1 MSTDNWK
8 AIYWTVAALAGALLS
23 GSGAIA
29 EPIKVLI
36 VTGQHSHDWE
46 ESTAMMQKILRSVP
60 GIEVDVSRTPEKGSP
75 KTAWDGWRPEFA
87 KYDCVIIDYNQESWP
102 DAVNRALEAYVA
114 GGGGLMVI
122 HAAKNAFPGWKAY
135 EDMVGLLWR
144 NPQFGYSPY
153 YDAEGRLVRDAPGEG
168 PTSAHGSN
176 YPWKMT
182 TRDTSH
188 PITRDFPKHWV
199 HALDEF
205 YHAPRSRI
213 DQGNIHILLSGYSD
227 AAKGGTGREE
237 PVLWWIPYGKGKCLT
252 NTMGHVMMRQPG
264 NTLQSMQCVGFQV
277 SLIRGVQWLATG
289 KCSFPLPDNFP
300 LDEVRLR
307 ELK

>member
-1 MSTDNWK
+1 M
-8 AIYWTVAALAGALLS
+8 
-23 GSGAIA
+23 
-29 EPIKVLI
+29 
-36 VTGQHSHDWE
+36 
-46 ESTAMMQKILRSVP
+46 
-60 GIEVDVSRTPEKGSP
+60 
-75 KTAWDGWRPEFA
+75 
-87 KYDCVIIDYNQESWP
+87 IIDYNQERWP
-102 DAVNRALEAYVA
+102 DEVNRSLEEYVA
-114 GGGGLMVI
+114 GGGGVMVI

-144 NPQFGYSPY
+144 NSQFGYSPY
-153 YDAEGRLVRDAPGEG
+153 YDAEGRLVRDEPGEG
-168 PTSAHGSN
+168 PASAHGSN

-213 DQGNIHILLSGYSD
+213 DESNVHILVSGYSD

-277 SLIRGVQWLATG
+277 TLIRGVQWLATG
-289 KCSFPLPDNFP
+289 KCSLPLPDRFP
-300 LDEVRLR
+300 VDEVRLR